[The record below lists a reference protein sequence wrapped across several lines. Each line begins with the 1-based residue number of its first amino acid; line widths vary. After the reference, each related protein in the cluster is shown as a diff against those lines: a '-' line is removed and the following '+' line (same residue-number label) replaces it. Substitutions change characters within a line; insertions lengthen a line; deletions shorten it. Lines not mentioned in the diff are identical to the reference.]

1 MREWQRQAHVKHYC
15 KYHVVFVA
23 KYRMKSS
30 PESQLEAD
38 LHDRRIFLRIAMLRK
53 NRKEE

>member
-15 KYHVVFVA
+15 KYHVVFVP